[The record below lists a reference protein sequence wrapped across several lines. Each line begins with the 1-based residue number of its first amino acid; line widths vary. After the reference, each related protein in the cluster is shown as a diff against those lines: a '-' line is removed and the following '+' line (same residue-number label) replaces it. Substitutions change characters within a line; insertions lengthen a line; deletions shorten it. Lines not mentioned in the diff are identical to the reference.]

1 MSVLQF
7 ERLFRGK
14 PVHTGN
20 PYLEAALS
28 DGGSTL
34 ALKWR
39 NQTTVRIPAVVLRR
53 HCQCKRCR
61 QTPNGPASGAPA
73 PTITGATPLGV
84 SALRLVFSDG
94 HDSAPFPWTLLWT
107 LCCPEFQ

>member
-34 ALKWR
+34 ALKWL

-61 QTPNGPASGAPA
+61 QTPNGPMPGAAS
-73 PTITGATPLGV
+73 PTITAATPLGV

-94 HDSAPFPWTLLWT
+94 HDSAPFPWTTLWMI
-107 LCCPEFQ
+107 CYPEFQ

>member
-1 MSVLQF
+1 MSFLQY
-7 ERLFRGK
+7 ERLLRGN
-14 PVHTGN
+14 PVYTGN

-34 ALKWR
+34 ALKWL

-53 HCQCKRCR
+53 HCQCKLCR
-61 QTPNGPASGAPA
+61 RTPNGPIPTAAS
-73 PTITGATPLGV
+73 PTITAATPLGV

-94 HDSAPFPWTLLWT
+94 HDSAPFPWTTLWI
-107 LCCPEFQ
+107 LCYPEFQ